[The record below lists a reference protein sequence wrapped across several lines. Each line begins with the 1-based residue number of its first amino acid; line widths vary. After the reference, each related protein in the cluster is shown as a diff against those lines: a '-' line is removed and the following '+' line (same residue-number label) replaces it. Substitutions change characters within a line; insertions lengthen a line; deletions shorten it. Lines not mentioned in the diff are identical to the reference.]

1 MHAYFFSDTPGLR
14 WDSTQDCFRV
24 QNSQFTAALIE
35 RLTTD
40 SVIRYIRTRY
50 TNKERFVSGFVTPVR
65 DIMSKISNSSTE
77 LPPNLITLIDSL
89 VTSWDTAK
97 PYTYAEAFKLKSEA
111 FKSIVFGCIRVPEMI
126 QELGHRRIATAGRPV
141 RHKQFA
147 PDGEFIGYREY
158 DVIFETHQVDG
169 TKLGLRDDIY
179 AVRCWCTTT
188 HNEHWLWIQDEWRND
203 PLEAIAHT
211 FQVHENL
218 VPYIKELKRQGDV
231 LLVELVQDVE
241 PRGAM
246 VTLSAE
252 QYFGLLTAQS

>member
-1 MHAYFFSDTPGLR
+1 MHVYFFSDTPGLR
-14 WDSTQDCFRV
+14 WDSTQDSFRV

-65 DIMSKISNSSTE
+65 DHLSKYSTV
-77 LPPNLITLIDSL
+77 LPANLIQLVDLIVNSYDN
-89 VTSWDTAK
+89 AE
-97 PYTYAEAFKLKSEA
+97 PYTYAEAFKLQSEA

-147 PDGEFIGYREY
+147 PDGEFTGYREY
-158 DVIFETHQVDG
+158 DVVFETHQVDG
-169 TKLGLRDDIY
+169 TKLGLRDSIY

-231 LLVELVQDVE
+231 LLVELTQDIE

-246 VTLSAE
+246 VTLSAD

>member
-14 WDSTQDCFRV
+14 WDSTQASFRV
-24 QNSQFTAALIE
+24 QNSNFASAWDRI
-35 RLTTD
+35 TTD

-65 DIMSKISNSSTE
+65 DLVYKCGTE
-77 LPPNLITLIDSL
+77 LPTNLITLIDLIVNSY
-89 VTSWDTAK
+89 DTAE
-97 PYTYAEAFKLKSEA
+97 PYTYAEAFKLESET

-126 QELGHRRIATAGRPV
+126 RELGHTRIATAGRAV

-147 PDGEFIGYREY
+147 PDGEFTGYRSY
-158 DVIFETHQVDG
+158 DVVFETHRVDG
-169 TKLGLRDDIY
+169 STLGLRDDIH

-188 HNEHWLWIQDEWRND
+188 SNEHWLWIQDEWRND

-246 VTLSAE
+246 VTLSAD

>member
-24 QNSQFTAALIE
+24 QNSNFASAWE
-35 RLTTD
+35 RIHID
-40 SVIRYIRTRY
+40 PVIRYIRTRY

-65 DIMSKISNSSTE
+65 DLMSKISNSSTE
-77 LPPNLITLIDSL
+77 LPRNLISLIDLIVNSY
-89 VTSWDTAK
+89 DNAE
-97 PYTYAEAFKLKSEA
+97 PYTYAEAFHIPSEV
-111 FKSIVFGCIRVPEMI
+111 FRSMVFGCIRVPEMI
-126 QELGHRRIATAGRPV
+126 KELGHTRIATAGKPV

-147 PDGEFIGYREY
+147 PDGEFLGYREY
-158 DVIFETHQVDG
+158 DVVFETHRVDG
-169 TKLGLRDDIY
+169 TKLGLREAIY

-188 HNEHWLWIQDEWRND
+188 HNEHWLWIHDEWRSD

-218 VPYIKELKRQGDV
+218 VPHIKELKRQGDV
-231 LLVELVQDVE
+231 LLVELTQDIE

-246 VTLSAE
+246 VTLSAD